1 MFPGADQRG
10 KLAGSLGRGTAVGRH
25 FITVSLNLYSSSST
39 DMYATFDDD
48 VQYSEKALVK
58 SASLILSHFKNT
70 HLHQWTMVKTFAK

>member
-39 DMYATFDDD
+39 DMYAMFDDD
-48 VQYSEKALVK
+48 VQYSERACLLVK
-58 SASLILSHFKNT
+58 SAYFENT
-70 HLHQWTMVKTFAK
+70 HSHQWAMVKTFAK